1 MGSVAIL
8 FLIAVESLG
17 RPSRVEASGLSP
29 VAVASC
35 TATWTD
41 VGLEAIPNAWWSL
54 ATGAPDPS
62 TFSLNP
68 GCIYDTADPA
78 NTPLILPPAEE
89 PPWMAI
95 VNGLPVPVCNLDPAA
110 GRTSPINLSIEAN
123 TPKMPINPA
132 TASVSVSQVNTRR
145 PFLRVTLLMACLVF
159 VGRGM
164 MLIARPSRLLR

>member
-95 VNGLPVPVCNLDPAA
+95 VNGLPVPVGNLDPAA
-110 GRTSPINLSIEAN
+110 GRISLVFGIEAGSRVQVDFYFDATN
-123 TPKMPINPA
+123 VVMPTPTATPTPTP
-132 TASVSVSQVNTRR
+132 TASPT
-145 PFLRVTLLMACLVF
+145 PTLL
-159 VGRGM
+159 
-164 MLIARPSRLLR
+164 